1 MKPDLSD
8 LLGDGDSPAADD
20 GKPSIGDALGEAPDG
35 GDASGTDVT
44 AEAKKET
51 GQKLLD
57 AFESKDPSAMFDA
70 VASVIALQGD

>member
-8 LLGDGDSPAADD
+8 LLGDGDSPAAD
-20 GKPSIGDALGEAPDG
+20 GAKPSIGDALGEAPE
-35 GDASGTDVT
+35 GDTSGTDVT